1 MKKLVL
7 LAGLPGVGKSTI
19 ARKIA
24 STENGT
30 VLDLDD
36 FKREAVASALVTS
49 QVDPPEVRWAY
60 YERALAH
67 AFTLDGI
74 VVMDEVFHLH
84 SLRTR
89 LEQVCSARGVQVQ
102 WIEVRCP
109 YAVVEKRLRSAA
121 RVGHILSTD
130 EALRMHLLFQ
140 DIFEG
145 FPSDKENH
153 VVMHNSESV

>member
-1 MKKLVL
+1 MEKLVL

-24 STENGT
+24 STEGGT

-49 QVDPPEVRWAY
+49 QIDPPEVRWAY

-67 AFTLDGI
+67 AFTLDGT
-74 VVMDEVFHLH
+74 VVMDEVFHLDL
-84 SLRTR
+84 LRTR
-89 LEQVCSARGVQVQ
+89 LEQACTARGIQVQ
-102 WIEVRCP
+102 WVEVRCP

-130 EALRMHLLFQ
+130 EALQMHLLFQ
-140 DIFEG
+140 EIFER
-145 FPSDKENH
+145 FPEGKENH
-153 VVMHNSESV
+153 VIVNNAEPV